1 MKSETKA
8 VYTVW
13 GILLI
18 LTMSVF
24 LFPHHYV
31 HPVSIISS
39 ILFLSIFV
47 ISLFIVIRE
56 KNKNNKLL
64 FLHFGLFSSY
74 FMITSIYPLM
84 GITIFPDSTFASFLH
99 YQYGTIIYHILLLF
113 AVVYLVVDMLFRQ
126 RPIIFK
132 YILALVIVGFASSSY
147 YGPFFKDS
155 KYLYNT
161 PDIIDFNKL
170 DKIYS
175 EIIAE
180 SGESPSTEELANA
193 VVLSVWKNG
202 KEVGELYPSEN
213 KERIKELKHY
223 IEGNNYVILI
233 MRPLNKANVLINTFT
248 ILFIILFFAYQYKK
262 DPPQGAYIEKIMFLL
277 LIFVSLESLH
287 SWAYVRSA
295 EWAMYME
302 FLVLGQYLSIGILAL
317 ITMFF
322 GLRLRFI
329 SSVQGEF
336 YEQQLVSNPERISR
350 WRDWVDNFVLSYIFN
365 SQTLV
370 GRLLAPGRSKR

>member
-1 MKSETKA
+1 MSSRTKI
-8 VYTVW
+8 VYIVW
-13 GILLI
+13 GILMVF
-18 LTMSVF
+18 TMSIF
-24 LFPHHYV
+24 LLPHHYI

-39 ILFLSIFV
+39 ILFLTIFV
-47 ISLFIVIRE
+47 ISIFIVIRE

-74 FMITSIYPLM
+74 FIILSLYPLM
-84 GITIFPDSTFASFLH
+84 GITLFPTSTFASFLH
-99 YQYGTIIYHILLLF
+99 YQYGTITYHILLLF

-126 RPIIFK
+126 RPLILK
-132 YILALVIVGFASSSY
+132 YLLTFLIVGFASSSY
-147 YGPFFKDS
+147 YGSFFQDS

-161 PDIIDFNKL
+161 PDIKDFGKL
-170 DKIYS
+170 DKAYNELIDV
-175 EIIAE
+175 
-180 SGESPSTEELANA
+180 SGISPSVEELSNS
-193 VVLSVWKNG
+193 VVLSVWRDG
-202 KEVGELYPSEN
+202 KEVGELYPAEN
-213 KERIKELKHY
+213 RDRIAELLPFV
-223 IEGNNYVILI
+223 EGNNYLVLI
-233 MRPLNKANVLINTFT
+233 MRPLNRANVLINTFT

-287 SWAYVRSA
+287 SWAYVRSV

>member
-1 MKSETKA
+1 
-8 VYTVW
+8 
-13 GILLI
+13 
-18 LTMSVF
+18 
-24 LFPHHYV
+24 
-31 HPVSIISS
+31 
-39 ILFLSIFV
+39 
-47 ISLFIVIRE
+47 
-56 KNKNNKLL
+56 
-64 FLHFGLFSSY
+64 
-74 FMITSIYPLM
+74 
-84 GITIFPDSTFASFLH
+84 
-99 YQYGTIIYHILLLF
+99 
-113 AVVYLVVDMLFRQ
+113 
-126 RPIIFK
+126 
-132 YILALVIVGFASSSY
+132 
-147 YGPFFKDS
+147 
-155 KYLYNT
+155 
-161 PDIIDFNKL
+161 
-170 DKIYS
+170 
-175 EIIAE
+175 
-180 SGESPSTEELANA
+180 
-193 VVLSVWKNG
+193 
-202 KEVGELYPSEN
+202 
-213 KERIKELKHY
+213 
-223 IEGNNYVILI
+223 
-233 MRPLNKANVLINTFT
+233 MRPLNRANVLINTFT

-287 SWAYVRSA
+287 SWAYVRSV